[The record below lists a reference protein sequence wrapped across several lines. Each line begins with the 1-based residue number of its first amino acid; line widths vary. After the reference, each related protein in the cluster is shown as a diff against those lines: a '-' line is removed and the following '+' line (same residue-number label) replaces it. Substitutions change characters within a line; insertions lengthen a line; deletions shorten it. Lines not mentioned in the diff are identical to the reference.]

1 MKPVSARDFYKTK
14 RCYGDA
20 DIDIASL
27 TDFYLPLVG
36 PDAFAAYLALTREDG
51 STNIH
56 QNLLSVLERSPGEFE
71 TALGKLEAVG
81 LVRTFIQKEGDVN
94 LFAYCLFAPL
104 HGQEFS
110 SDIMLAGTLKGKLG
124 EEQYAKILKRHQ
136 GEEAILDMEEVSA
149 SFPEIFKP
157 SFDAKF
163 YLSTSEGQTSLG
175 KAQAKTGFDTVQFQ
189 RDLEGFGLRK
199 GALSSAE
206 LKDIEKIAT
215 LYSLSEKAIAE
226 LAYGCIRVNAPIGK
240 KLDIATLSRQA
251 SQSMPFPFMRKEQG
265 ESSNIQSDSV
275 LAQKVRLMDELPPA
289 RFLSLLQN
297 NHAPADSDL
306 KLVERLMMKIGLP
319 GPCVNALIDWVL
331 TTNDNTLPSAY
342 CEKIAAAM
350 VREGCRSARD
360 AMDYLLR
367 SRRRK
372 KKAVDPEPTKPTYF
386 EPQVKHQE
394 QKADNDDNINREV
407 TDEEVDAALADL
419 FKD

>member
-157 SFDAKF
+157 SSMRNFIFRHLKGRHHWEKPKPRPALIRFNSNVIWRGLD
-163 YLSTSEGQTSLG
+163 YG
-175 KAQAKTGFDTVQFQ
+175 K
-189 RDLEGFGLRK
+189 GLFP
-199 GALSSAE
+199 LQNS
-206 LKDIEKIAT
+206 KI
-215 LYSLSEKAIAE
+215 L
-226 LAYGCIRVNAPIGK
+226 K
-240 KLDIATLSRQA
+240 KLPLYIL
-251 SQSMPFPFMRKEQG
+251 FPRRP
-265 ESSNIQSDSV
+265 SPN
-275 LAQKVRLMDELPPA
+275 
-289 RFLSLLQN
+289 LL
-297 NHAPADSDL
+297 
-306 KLVERLMMKIGLP
+306 
-319 GPCVNALIDWVL
+319 
-331 TTNDNTLPSAY
+331 T
-342 CEKIAAAM
+342 
-350 VREGCRSARD
+350 D
-360 AMDYLLR
+360 AF
-367 SRRRK
+367 
-372 KKAVDPEPTKPTYF
+372 A
-386 EPQVKHQE
+386 
-394 QKADNDDNINREV
+394 
-407 TDEEVDAALADL
+407 
-419 FKD
+419 